1 MTKWL
6 LIAIITIIYVLL
18 LIFRKGDKS
27 VNASGYN
34 FGDIG
39 GCFYIM
45 ILTIV
50 YLVLCVAWAIIF

>member
-6 LIAIITIIYVLL
+6 LIGIITLIYILF
-18 LIFRKGDKS
+18 LIFRKKDKT
-27 VNASGYN
+27 VNASGWN

-45 ILTIV
+45 VATIIYLTLC
-50 YLVLCVAWAIIF
+50 LVWAIIF

>member
-6 LIAIITIIYVLL
+6 LIAIITLAYILA
-18 LIFRKGDKS
+18 LILRKRDRT
-27 VNASGYN
+27 VNASGWN

-39 GCFYIM
+39 GCFYIL
-45 ILTIV
+45 IVTIV